1 MKLLIPKPKENIS
14 AVARRIGYVGQK
26 TTPTQIAFTR
36 ELGRGGFPR
45 FHLYV
50 SEKGKD
56 NWVFDLHLD
65 QKKPVYEGQT
75 AHSGEYDGELVTEE
89 AQRIWAIVKPA

>member
-1 MKLLIPKPKENIS
+1 MTT
-14 AVARRIGYVGQK
+14 ARRIGYVGQK
-26 TTPTQIAFTR
+26 STLTETVFVR
-36 ELGRGGFPR
+36 ELARGGYPR

-50 SEKGKD
+50 SERD
-56 NWVFDLHLD
+56 ASNWVFNLHLD

-75 AHSGEYDGELVTEE
+75 AHSGEYDGALVEGE